1 MIMLGSVTHSAVKW
15 CVFNQQESCNTV
27 PTASVILVTAPLSPE
42 DLIDAVLS
50 IYKMQAHQ
58 ETSAV
63 TPNIHLW
70 SE

>member
-1 MIMLGSVTHSAVKW
+1 MIMLGSVTPSAVKW
-15 CVFNQQESCNTV
+15 CVFNRQESCNTV

-63 TPNIHLW
+63 TQNIHLW